1 MNDTIKLRKAAPAND
16 LDILENGSSSALS
29 PTSNNSD
36 DPNIKYKKNNKLYV
50 VPILVFI
57 WYSVAIFSI
66 TTSKLVMNIEKLP
79 FLLCTGQF
87 TLATIITYIWLYLR
101 KPTHSHIPSY
111 PHNIFQ
117 MYTTTN
123 SNSSTM
129 NNNKYL
135 SFQPSMVGLIYPI
148 AISYTLGFIF
158 TNIAFSLGIM
168 RCLLY
173 YTYCAYI

>member
-1 MNDTIKLRKAAPAND
+1 MNDTIKLRKVVPAYD
-16 LDILENGSSSALS
+16 LDVLENGSSSALS
-29 PTSNNSD
+29 PTSNNLD
-36 DPNIKYKKNNKLYV
+36 DPNIKYKKNNKLYI

-66 TTSKLVMNIEKLP
+66 TTSKMVMNIQKLP

-101 KPTHSHIPSY
+101 KPTHSNIPSY
-111 PHNIFQ
+111 PHIIFQ
-117 MYTTTN
+117 IYSTV
-123 SNSSTM
+123 SNSSTV

-135 SFQPSMVGLIYPI
+135 SFQPAMVGMIYPI

-158 TNIAFSLGIM
+158 TNIAFSLGI
-168 RCLLY
+168 L
-173 YTYCAYI
+173 